1 MDILVC
7 IKRVPTVGGKIA
19 VTPDGQEV
27 DTRASGFSISPHE
40 ECAVE
45 EAVQIT
51 ERDGGSVSVLTLGP
65 EAAIEQLRGA
75 LALGAHRAVLLETD
89 GREFGPIA
97 TAAAIAAEVRAH
109 PYDLVLLGN
118 EAADTGDYQV
128 GVRLAHE
135 LGWPVAT
142 GIKNLSVSDGA
153 VVARREYRGV
163 EEAYSLPL
171 PAVVTVKEGI
181 NLPRYPSLPGRLR
194 AKRAAVDR
202 SSPEWAAEGLRK
214 SALRVPESGK
224 HQAEVLGEGVDA
236 VPGAGPRPGGMGGA
250 VMTALVLVE
259 LDGGA
264 PADASLRA
272 LTLARSLGDVSA
284 VVFADAAPQDAL
296 AGLRRHRRLPDRIQ
310 LAGGVRPAGLGADAG
325 RAGRRDRRDRRAGRG
340 HRPGQRGAGAP
351 RRDHRAADGGELHAG
366 HPGRRQDA
374 PAGPAPLGRAAA
386 RGRGHGG
393 AGRAVHRG
401 H

>member
-1 MDILVC
+1 MEILVC

-97 TAAAIAAEVRAH
+97 TAAAIAAEAQAH
-109 PYDLVLLGN
+109 AYDLVLLGN

-163 EEAYSLPL
+163 EEAYALPL

-202 SSPEWAAEGLRK
+202 SSPDWAAEGLRK

-236 VPGAGPRPGGMGGA
+236 VPS
-250 VMTALVLVE
+250 LVRVLEEWGV
-259 LDGGA
+259 
-264 PADASLRA
+264 
-272 LTLARSLGDVSA
+272 LA
-284 VVFADAAPQDAL
+284 
-296 AGLRRHRRLPDRIQ
+296 
-310 LAGGVRPAGLGADAG
+310 
-325 RAGRRDRRDRRAGRG
+325 
-340 HRPGQRGAGAP
+340 
-351 RRDHRAADGGELHAG
+351 
-366 HPGRRQDA
+366 
-374 PAGPAPLGRAAA
+374 
-386 RGRGHGG
+386 
-393 AGRAVHRG
+393 
-401 H
+401 

>member
-65 EAAIEQLRGA
+65 EAAVEQLRGA
-75 LALGAHRAVLLETD
+75 LALGAHRA
-89 GREFGPIA
+89 
-97 TAAAIAAEVRAH
+97 
-109 PYDLVLLGN
+109 VLLGN

-194 AKRAAVDR
+194 AKRAPVDR

-214 SALRVPESGK
+214 SALRVPESGQ

-236 VPGAGPRPGGMGGA
+236 VPSLVRVLEEMG
-250 VMTALVLVE
+250 VL
-259 LDGGA
+259 
-264 PADASLRA
+264 S
-272 LTLARSLGDVSA
+272 
-284 VVFADAAPQDAL
+284 
-296 AGLRRHRRLPDRIQ
+296 
-310 LAGGVRPAGLGADAG
+310 
-325 RAGRRDRRDRRAGRG
+325 
-340 HRPGQRGAGAP
+340 
-351 RRDHRAADGGELHAG
+351 
-366 HPGRRQDA
+366 
-374 PAGPAPLGRAAA
+374 
-386 RGRGHGG
+386 
-393 AGRAVHRG
+393 
-401 H
+401 

>member
-1 MDILVC
+1 VEILVC

-51 ERDGGSVSVLTLGP
+51 ERAGGSVSVLTLGP
-65 EAAIEQLRGA
+65 AEAVEQLRGA

-97 TAAAIAAEVRAH
+97 TASAIATEVRSGS
-109 PYDLVLLGN
+109 YDLVLLGN

-142 GIKNLSVSDGA
+142 GIKNLSVSSSPDG

-163 EEAYSLPL
+163 EETYSLPL

-194 AKRAAVDR
+194 AKRAAVET
-202 SSPEWAAEGLRK
+202 SAPVHVVEGLRK
-214 SALRVPESGK
+214 EALRVPESSK
-224 HQAEVLGEGVDA
+224 QQASVLGEGVDA
-236 VPGAGPRPGGMGGA
+236 VP
-250 VMTALVLVE
+250 ALVRVLE
-259 LDGGA
+259 EW
-264 PADASLRA
+264 
-272 LTLARSLGDVSA
+272 
-284 VVFADAAPQDAL
+284 
-296 AGLRRHRRLPDRIQ
+296 
-310 LAGGVRPAGLGADAG
+310 GVLS
-325 RAGRRDRRDRRAGRG
+325 
-340 HRPGQRGAGAP
+340 
-351 RRDHRAADGGELHAG
+351 
-366 HPGRRQDA
+366 
-374 PAGPAPLGRAAA
+374 
-386 RGRGHGG
+386 
-393 AGRAVHRG
+393 
-401 H
+401 